1 MARGIAQG
9 ASILLLDEPFAGVD
23 KRSEATITRL
33 LRELA
38 DDVVVLEAGRIV
50 ESGRTVDVLGA
61 PQADATRRLVDATLR
76 NVPDAR
82 ESARLR
88 AAHDGRLATLTVHD
102 PREFGRVLAR
112 MSAHG
117 VEPEIVHG
125 GLTPLKDD
133 TLTTLTLALRGDDA
147 AVTTVL
153 DELRLAADVEEV
165 AA

>member
-1 MARGIAQG
+1 M
-9 ASILLLDEPFAGVD
+9 
-23 KRSEATITRL
+23 
-33 LRELA
+33 
-38 DDVVVLEAGRIV
+38 
-50 ESGRTVDVLGA
+50 
-61 PQADATRRLVDATLR
+61 
-76 NVPDAR
+76 PDAR

-88 AAHDGRLATLTVHD
+88 AAHDGHLATLTVHD

-133 TLTTLTLALRGDDA
+133 TLTTLTLALRGDDD

>member
-1 MARGIAQG
+1 
-9 ASILLLDEPFAGVD
+9 
-23 KRSEATITRL
+23 
-33 LRELA
+33 
-38 DDVVVLEAGRIV
+38 
-50 ESGRTVDVLGA
+50 
-61 PQADATRRLVDATLR
+61 
-76 NVPDAR
+76 
-82 ESARLR
+82 
-88 AAHDGRLATLTVHD
+88 
-102 PREFGRVLAR
+102 